1 MESWSR
7 IPASKDK
14 FQNISVDWNN
24 WVDSD
29 EEEEAEDQQMPN
41 FDFGGAGDM
50 EGDASDDGDEEEDLG
65 DLDGDVDVEETQEE
79 EKKE

>member
-1 MESWSR
+1 MKKTGYEITLVLKKKESESWPR

-29 EEEEAEDQQMPN
+29 EEEEAED
-41 FDFGGAGDM
+41 
-50 EGDASDDGDEEEDLG
+50 
-65 DLDGDVDVEETQEE
+65 
-79 EKKE
+79 